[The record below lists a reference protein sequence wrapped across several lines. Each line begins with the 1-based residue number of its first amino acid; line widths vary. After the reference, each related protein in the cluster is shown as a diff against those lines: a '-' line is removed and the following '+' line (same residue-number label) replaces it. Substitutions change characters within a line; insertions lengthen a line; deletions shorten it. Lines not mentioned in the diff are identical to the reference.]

1 MNVPAPGSQNPAPI
15 PREEFE
21 QFVVALTHDIRNRL
35 NTIAL
40 EAADLA
46 ELAGPPADATRLQQ
60 CVQDCSAYL
69 KKVRE
74 TVAPE
79 DSHTN
84 TVALAEFVKKL
95 REGQNL

>member
-1 MNVPAPGSQNPAPI
+1 MNAPGSPI
-15 PREEFE
+15 PTPVPREEFE
-21 QFVVALTHDIRNRL
+21 QFLNALTHEIRNRL

-60 CVQDCSAYL
+60 RVQDCSAYL
-69 KKVRE
+69 RKVRQ
-74 TVAPE
+74 TLAPD
-79 DSHTN
+79 DSHTS

-95 REGQNL
+95 REEQNS